1 MIADATA
8 SADDAMAFDICR
20 WMDPPAIAA
29 FDAAVRLRSYR
40 AGQVIYRQGEPGNEM
55 YRIVSGSVRLSVG
68 SSDGREVV
76 FVIFRD
82 GACFGDSSMVDG
94 GARPQTAEA
103 IGDTSVQMLDR
114 AGFEALRRDHARFG
128 DAMMRLLAAQ
138 MRAISEQFV
147 DISLNDLA
155 TRIATRILRDAQAVD
170 VQGDGEMRLA
180 LRLPQSELAS
190 MVGASRQSVNKTL
203 QRLQRDGLI
212 VIDYNVIQVRD
223 AEGLRR
229 LLETR

>member
-8 SADDAMAFDICR
+8 SADDATAFDICR
-20 WMDPPAIAA
+20 WMDPPASAA

-155 TRIATRILRDAQAVD
+155 TRILQSARAVD
-170 VQGDGEMRLA
+170 IRGTERGGWLGDCRSPNWHRWSA
-180 LRLPQSELAS
+180 PRVIAS
-190 MVGASRQSVNKTL
+190 TRAFSGCSAT
-203 QRLQRDGLI
+203 GLS
-212 VIDYNVIQVRD
+212 
-223 AEGLRR
+223 
-229 LLETR
+229 

>member
-20 WMDPPAIAA
+20 WMDPLASAA

-94 GARPQTAEA
+94 GVRPQTAEA

-155 TRIATRILRDAQAVD
+155 TRILQSARAVD
-170 VQGDGEMRLA
+170 VRGDGEMRLA

-190 MVGASRQSVNKTL
+190 MVGASRQSVNKSL